1 MGACFSN
8 DHDAARGPENAAV
21 RASAGR
27 ASAARRR
34 AARHGQRSGGAPNG
48 VVTELSRSSEF
59 PRQLRHFQDLYHD
72 DTDAVTDFGIEKK
85 NLDSALRQMA
95 DFLRDSR
102 ENMTIITVGGP
113 ISTLMLRDRLQRRS
127 LNFIGVQM
135 TSRRRNMLEAA
146 ATYARSHN
154 QDSLGPTWFHA
165 KTMLRLP
172 PNVHRAVTQAA
183 ISAREVVFKSS
194 GLTILA
200 APWDYAFCATIDKLA
215 SGISSDRLYD
225 YTDALAYLH
234 RYIQG
239 QDDRP
244 VTVPEIQAWARSYGI
259 PPLRM
264 RISTMALDY
273 HMTYGHT
280 GIAQAPSRSSP
291 TTSARRIGDVPP
303 AKVTVKP
310 PPVPTTPPRG
320 KR

>member
-8 DHDAARGPENAAV
+8 DREAARRPEGAAV
-21 RASAGR
+21 RAST
-27 ASAARRR
+27 SRRR
-34 AARHGQRSGGAPNG
+34 AARHGQRSGGEANR
-48 VVTELSRSSEF
+48 TLAELGQSSEF
-59 PRQLRHFQDLYHD
+59 SRQLRHFQDLHVN
-72 DTDAVTDFGIEKK
+72 DTDPVTDFGIEKE
-85 NLDSALRQMA
+85 NLGHALQQMA
-95 DFLRDSR
+95 NFLRDVR

-113 ISTLMLRDRLQRRS
+113 ISTLMLRDRLQRRG
-127 LNFIGVQM
+127 LDFIGVQM
-135 TSRRRNMLEAA
+135 TTRGRNALEAA
-146 ATYARSHN
+146 AKYARSHN
-154 QDSLGPTWFHA
+154 PDSLGPNWFRA
-165 KTMLRLP
+165 NTMLRLP

-183 ISAREVVFKSS
+183 LSAREVVFKSS

-200 APWDYAFCATIDKLA
+200 APWDYTFCVTIDKLA
-215 SGISSDRLYD
+215 SGNTSDRRYD

-273 HMTYGHT
+273 HMTYGHS
-280 GIAQAPSRSSP
+280 GIIQVSSRSSP
-291 TTSARRIGDVPP
+291 ATSVARRIGDVPP
-303 AKVTVKP
+303 ARVIVKP
-310 PPVPTTPPRG
+310 PPRATPPPRD